1 MFFPGSRDE
10 CSLVSVDS
18 NYPGREPGEVKV
30 KINGPVY
37 ILGVSG
43 ASWHYQERESWNI
56 QENPNDPEYPFLSTS
71 SMGGSG
77 LTEDEAR
84 DLVKVGCIC
93 YDLSKEGLT
102 GAVSACSL
110 PTRSATIK
118 DREHAWSVWVA
129 LLKMKNKFPKM
140 KLGISKED
148 KKFPWE

>member
-1 MFFPGSRDE
+1 
-10 CSLVSVDS
+10 
-18 NYPGREPGEVKV
+18 
-30 KINGPVY
+30 
-37 ILGVSG
+37 
-43 ASWHYQERESWNI
+43 
-56 QENPNDPEYPFLSTS
+56 
-71 SMGGSG
+71 MGGSG

-148 KKFPWE
+148 KKFPWEWDSFGAMVELADTANLKFADSNIVPVQIWVAPL